1 MKKLLMSV
9 LVLALVISTSAFA
22 GGAKET
28 AGSGAAKSDFTVGV
42 VTDTGGVDD
51 RSFNQSTWEGAVKYA
66 EEVGGDAKYLQSIA
80 DADYIPNL
88 SAFADEGKTIIIAP
102 GFLFDKAIAE
112 VAKNYPE
119 QNFLVID
126 VAVPGFDNLASATFA
141 AHEGG
146 YVAGLV
152 AAMQSKKEGATKIGL
167 VLGMD
172 FPTMQLFE
180 AGYEAGIH
188 AIDPKMQLLTE
199 IPNSF
204 SDTQKGQTLASKL
217 YDEGVAVIFAV
228 AGATGNGCIKEAK
241 DRRINGQDVWIIGVD
256 RDQFSE
262 GVYDGKNS
270 CILTSDLKRVDVAAY
285 DVAKMANE
293 GNFPGGKEI
302 VFDLAVNGVGL
313 PETNPNL
320 SDDILATVA
329 EYTAKIVSGDIVVP
343 TVPSR
348 VK

>member
-1 MKKLLMSV
+1 MKKLLISV
-9 LVLALVISTSAFA
+9 LVVSLALSTSVFA
-22 GGAKET
+22 GGAKEEV
-28 AGSGAAKSDFTVGV
+28 GGVAKSDFTVGV

-51 RSFNQSTWEGAVKYA
+51 RSFNQSTWEGSVKYA
-66 EEVGGDAKYLQSIA
+66 NEVGGDAKYLQSIA

-88 SAFADEGKTIIIAP
+88 STFADEGKTIIIAP

-119 QNFLVID
+119 QKFLIID
-126 VAVPGFDNLASATFA
+126 TAVPGFDNVVSATFA

-146 YVAGLV
+146 YLAGIA
-152 AAMQSKKEGATKIGL
+152 AAMQSKKDGATKIGL

-188 AIDPKMQLLTE
+188 AIDPNIQLLTE

-204 SDTQKGQTLASKL
+204 MDTQKGQTLASKL
-217 YDEGVAVIFAV
+217 YDEGVTVIFAV
-228 AGATGNGCIKEAK
+228 AGATGNGCIKEAR
-241 DRRINGQDVWIIGVD
+241 DRRVNGQDVWIIGVD

-262 GVYDGKNS
+262 GIYDGTNS

-285 DVAKMANE
+285 NVSKMANE
-293 GNFPGGKEI
+293 GNFPGGEEI
-302 VFDLAVNGVGL
+302 VFDLSVNGVGF
-313 PETNPNL
+313 PVENPNL

-329 EYTAKIVSGDIVVP
+329 EHTAKIVSGEIVVP

>member
-1 MKKLLMSV
+1 MKKLLIVV
-9 LVLALVISTSAFA
+9 LVVALALSASVFA

-28 AGSGAAKSDFTVGV
+28 GKAAKSDFTVGI

-51 RSFNQSTWEGAVKYA
+51 RSFNQSTWEGSVKYA
-66 EEVGGDAKYLQSIA
+66 NEVGGDAKYLQSIA

-88 SAFADEGKTIIIAP
+88 STFADEGKTLITAP

-112 VAKNYPE
+112 VAKNYPD
-119 QNFLVID
+119 QKFLVID
-126 VAVPGFDNLASATFA
+126 VAVPGFDNVVSATFA
-141 AHEGG
+141 AEEGG
-146 YVAGLV
+146 YIAGLV

-188 AIDPKMQLLTE
+188 AIDPSLTLLTE

-241 DRRINGQDVWIIGVD
+241 DRKINGQNVWIIGVD

-262 GVYDGKNS
+262 GLYDGKNS
-270 CILTSDLKRVDVAAY
+270 IILTSDLKRVDVAAY
-285 DVAKMANE
+285 DVAKMAHE

-313 PETNPNL
+313 PEQNPNL
-320 SDDILATVA
+320 TEDILATVA
-329 EYTAKIVSGDIVVP
+329 SYTAKIVSGEIVVP

>member
-1 MKKLLMSV
+1 MKRVLLCVLGIS
-9 LVLALVISTSAFA
+9 LVLSTAVFA
-22 GGAKET
+22 
-28 AGSGAAKSDFTVGV
+28 AGSKEGASSKVTKSDFTVGI

-51 RSFNQSTWEGAVKYA
+51 RSFNQSTWEGSVKYA
-66 EEVGGDAKYLQSIA
+66 QEVGGDAKYLQSIA

-88 SAFADEGKTIIIAP
+88 STFADEGKTLITAP

-119 QNFLVID
+119 QKFLVID
-126 VAVPGFDNLASATFA
+126 VAVPGFDNVVSATFA

-146 YVAGLV
+146 YVAGIV

-188 AIDPKMQLLTE
+188 AIDPSLKLLTE

-241 DRRINGQDVWIIGVD
+241 DRRTNGKNVWIIGVD
-256 RDQFSE
+256 RDQYSE
-262 GVYDGKNS
+262 GIYDGKNS

-285 DVAKMANE
+285 DVAKMAYE
-293 GNFPGGKEI
+293 GNFPGGEEI

-313 PETNPNL
+313 PENNPNL
-320 SDDILATVA
+320 SEDILATVA
-329 EYTAKIVSGDIVVP
+329 KYTAKIVSGDIVVP